1 MRTARYHRKMKDS
14 VQEIKE
20 RLNIQDIVAPYVKL
34 ARAGKSL
41 RGLCPFHKEKSPS
54 FHVSPDRGSWHC
66 FGCGLGGDGFS
77 FVEKVEGVDFKGALK
92 ILAEK
97 AGVTIEYSQGG
108 GREDTSRKDRLRA
121 LMGRASEWYAGKLS
135 GSPAEVYAKQ
145 RGLSDETVQVWRLG
159 FAPDAWRA
167 LLEALTAEGFTIEEL
182 LAAGLIKEAD
192 GKPGTYYDRF
202 RNRLMFPIR
211 DSAGRTIAFTGRALA
226 ADDLAKYL
234 NSPETDLYH
243 KSEILFGMDR
253 AKDAIRTRGFTMLV
267 EGQMDAIHAH
277 QAGFQNTVAL
287 SGTAL
292 SEKHVTLM
300 KRYSEN
306 LMLVL
311 DADTAGL
318 TATARSAALALRAGL
333 RVKGVRLPVGKDPA
347 DVLTADAKDF
357 SQRVAAGK
365 PIVEYFLAELAERE
379 RDPHRLLRVAESV
392 VLPLISAM
400 PSPMEREH
408 FAQSAARTLG
418 LSVETIR
425 ESLNRLPKQQ
435 KTDDG
440 SLPRPPQKTDSR
452 SSRAIRSETL
462 LALLHAYPTT
472 PLANRVKTEYLRI
485 VEAQELPTDIPPES
499 VLLQAEQSFGEN
511 PEEGAADELLRAF
524 EEMVIREAY
533 QEAVMNLRR
542 AEAAGDAEKVET
554 AHAECAKLS
563 ARLAAFGR

>member
-1 MRTARYHRKMKDS
+1 MKDS

-20 RLNIQDIVAPYVKL
+20 RLNIQDIVGPYVKL
-34 ARAGKSL
+34 TRAGKSL

-54 FHVSPDRGSWHC
+54 FHVSPERGSWHC

-77 FVEKVEGVDFKGALK
+77 FIEKIEGVDFKGALK

-97 AGVTIEYSQGG
+97 AGVRIEYSQGG
-108 GREDTSRKDRLRA
+108 SREDASKKDRLRA
-121 LMGRASEWYAGKLS
+121 LMSRASEWYASKLS
-135 GSPAEVYAKQ
+135 GSPAEAYAKQ
-145 RGLSDETVQVWRLG
+145 RGLSDETVRAWRLG

-211 DSAGRTIAFTGRALA
+211 DSAGRTAAFTGRALA

-243 KSEILFGMDR
+243 KSEILFGMDQ

-347 DVLTADAKDF
+347 DVLTVDAKDF

-425 ESLNRLPKQQ
+425 ESLSRLPKQQ
-435 KTDDG
+435 KTDDP
-440 SLPRPPQKTDSR
+440 LLRPHQKTDSR
-452 SSRAIRSETL
+452 SSRVIRSETL

-485 VEAQELPTDIPPES
+485 VEAQELPTEIPPEP

-542 AEAAGDAEKVET
+542 AEAAGNTEKVEA